1 MNIAILF
8 KLTCIEKY
16 LYNNNKRKIIDNMF
30 KDRKHTEESKQR
42 ISEGLKKYHANMTEE
57 QKQERANKIR
67 NTYEEAYQQLNC
79 MYY

>member
-67 NTYEEAYQQLNC
+67 NTYKEAYQQLNC